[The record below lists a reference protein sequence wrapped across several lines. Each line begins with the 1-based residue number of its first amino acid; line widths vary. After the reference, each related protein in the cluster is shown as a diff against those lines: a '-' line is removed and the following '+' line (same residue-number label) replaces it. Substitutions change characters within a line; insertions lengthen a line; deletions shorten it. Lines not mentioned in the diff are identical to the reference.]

1 MGQSLAAPHS
11 SFQGRVSRLQL
22 SRATRSPTQVYRCVS
37 LALGFT
43 AKEMTSGKLT
53 RTLLR
58 PVVAP
63 HSDDRGHALA
73 DGWNGAGVD
82 PAAYRLPGEAG
93 NTTQYSHRH
102 NKKERRPKNTNLSHH
117 FCVRQRVQA
126 GSPTSASWVS
136 SSTGGARMA
145 RAHLNILRLFHFPDT
160 MPVTTTQYNY
170 CQQCLELTAALVV
183 STTSESPPCSW
194 CWCLAS
200 C

>member
-1 MGQSLAAPHS
+1 M
-11 SFQGRVSRLQL
+11 
-22 SRATRSPTQVYRCVS
+22 
-37 LALGFT
+37 
-43 AKEMTSGKLT
+43 
-53 RTLLR
+53 
-58 PVVAP
+58 
-63 HSDDRGHALA
+63 A

-160 MPVTTTQYNY
+160 MPITTTQYNY
-170 CQQCLELTAALVV
+170 CQQRLELTAALVV

-194 CWCLAS
+194 CCCLAS
-200 C
+200 CWRSVPARRPHFRRRHHRVSGLDGRNARRLEPKWHI